1 MEQNAVTS
9 FYLTPIT
16 DQGWQVKLGFFPK
29 KKKNLSSQNAL
40 RTCRKHFF
48 FYYNFP
54 TSNQNKKVVAKLN
67 FVVNYKFFFFRY
79 FSKRSNLIWNFF

>member
-29 KKKNLSSQNAL
+29 KKEE
-40 RTCRKHFF
+40 FE
-48 FYYNFP
+48 
-54 TSNQNKKVVAKLN
+54 
-67 FVVNYKFFFFRY
+67 
-79 FSKRSNLIWNFF
+79 FSKCPKNMQKTLFFLL